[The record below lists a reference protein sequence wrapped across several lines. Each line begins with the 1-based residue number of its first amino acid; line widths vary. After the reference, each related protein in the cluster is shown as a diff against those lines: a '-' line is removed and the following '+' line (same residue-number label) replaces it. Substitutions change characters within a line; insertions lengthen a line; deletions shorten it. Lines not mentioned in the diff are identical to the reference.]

1 MLYEDVN
8 RIYFKSKYCDNVV
21 ISCGDWIFDKVHIN
35 NLDNLY
41 SRYYDLYHDY
51 YILFP
56 KEQDRDSY
64 YARVMYPDFLQK
76 YLNAKLFTG
85 EEVNLENKSVM
96 LIYEGAFF
104 FIKDLK
110 VEGNKLIYYYIYH
123 SGEGQGRDKDDY
135 FKFKDSK
142 LGSKKYFIDMCGNL
156 H

>member
-1 MLYEDVN
+1 M
-8 RIYFKSKYCDNVV
+8 
-21 ISCGDWIFDKVHIN
+21 
-35 NLDNLY
+35 
-41 SRYYDLYHDY
+41 
-51 YILFP
+51 
-56 KEQDRDSY
+56 
-64 YARVMYPDFLQK
+64 MYLDFLQK

-123 SGEGQGRDKDDY
+123 SGEGQGRDKD
-135 FKFKDSK
+135 SK
-142 LGSKKYFIDMCGNL
+142 IGSKKYFIDICGNL